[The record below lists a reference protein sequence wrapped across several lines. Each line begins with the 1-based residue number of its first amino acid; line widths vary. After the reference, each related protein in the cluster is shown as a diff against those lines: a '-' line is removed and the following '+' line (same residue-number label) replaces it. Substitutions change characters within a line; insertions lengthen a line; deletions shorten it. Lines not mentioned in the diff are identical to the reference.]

1 MTRDQARAEYAAWLA
16 DNADSPALLATSARV
31 GRLLAAGGDR
41 A

>member
-1 MTRDQARAEYAAWLA
+1 MTRDEARATYRAWLD
-16 DNADSPALLATSARV
+16 DNRDNPALLATSARV